1 MHLLLAITS
10 ILLLIVGTS
19 YPISL
24 LLNPLQDWEKRRRVQ
39 LVQLFLPTLSLIV
52 LPGGIWH
59 LFDPLCIRTAP
70 LWDHFLDIGVI
81 VLFAGSIVGS
91 AILAAIRLVLM
102 HITMKHQPTMCH
114 PSLETRVKHFAV
126 QQGMASI
133 RVRVVSFSRPQALIY
148 GIWQPTLLLSA
159 WMEEH
164 LDPEE
169 LEAVLAHELAHIR
182 RVDYLINWIALFVRD
197 AFFYLPP
204 VRAIYTQLQQERE
217 LACDDLVTQMT
228 HRPLALASAL
238 TKVWLHL
245 TESSPT
251 TLAQTLV
258 GTQQG
263 LEYRIERLLSA
274 PSERLQ
280 HQKSFLFSQRIGIS
294 LSLFFLVGGA
304 SFLWMIALLQCWPIL
319 SRLSW

>member
-1 MHLLLAITS
+1 
-10 ILLLIVGTS
+10 
-19 YPISL
+19 
-24 LLNPLQDWEKRRRVQ
+24 VQ
-39 LVQLFLPTLSLIV
+39 LIQLFLPTLSLLV

-70 LWDHFLDIGVI
+70 LWDRLLDIGVI

-102 HITMKHQPTMCH
+102 HITMKHQPTICH
-114 PSLETRVKHFAV
+114 PSLETRVKRFAV

-133 RVRVVSFSRPQALIY
+133 RVRIVSFARPQALIY

-164 LDPEE
+164 LDQEE

-182 RVDYLINWIALFVRD
+182 RVDYLINWIALFIRD

-274 PSERLQ
+274 SPRTQQ
-280 HQKSFLFSQRIGIS
+280 HQKPSLFFRRIG
-294 LSLFFLVGGA
+294 LSFALFFLVGGA
-304 SFLWMIALLQCWPIL
+304 GFLWMIALLQCWPII
-319 SRLSW
+319 SRLFW